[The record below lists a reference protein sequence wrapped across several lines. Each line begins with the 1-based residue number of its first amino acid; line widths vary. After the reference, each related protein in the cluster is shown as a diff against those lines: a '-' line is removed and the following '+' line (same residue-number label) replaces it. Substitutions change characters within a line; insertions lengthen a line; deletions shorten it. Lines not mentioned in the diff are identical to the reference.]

1 MMSEEYEIIDL
12 MFLGTGHLYG
22 FDNHLKHWTCL
33 FHKHD
38 FVSDFALPS
47 DLTSSGPLSTLT
59 KTYGVSIIDDV
70 YQKTFYSS
78 PNRELL
84 VSAYLETQIHR
95 SRVLHSSREYSFWLT
110 TFVRFLAS
118 SSLEDKSLK
127 LKSILDHLAEHV
139 HSTSTNSKINFIP
152 LKTKDEYQNLLNE
165 CLIILGNHDDTSTLI
180 QHYQ

>member
-1 MMSEEYEIIDL
+1 MINFHY
-12 MFLGTGHLYG
+12 LGTGHLYG
-22 FDNHLKHWTCL
+22 FDNMLKHWTCL

-47 DLTSSGPLSTLT
+47 ELTSSGPLSTLT
-59 KTYGVSIIDDV
+59 KSYGATMNDDV
-70 YQKTFYSS
+70 YQKTLYSS

-95 SRVLHSSREYSFWLT
+95 SRVLHSSREYYFWLT

-118 SSLEDKSLK
+118 SSLDDKSLK
-127 LKSILDHLAEHV
+127 IKSILDHLAEHV
-139 HSTSTNSKINFIP
+139 HSTPTNSNTSLIP

-165 CLIILGNHDDTSTLI
+165 CLIILQNHDDTSTLV
-180 QHYQ
+180 QHYE